1 MKQQLLLIILLILT
15 NLTVKAQREL
25 GRPGGGPGQGEE
37 DQSEKKEFIKP
48 DVRTWHLIDDF
59 TFSDT
64 TAVDTLSDGYQIY
77 NPIYKKSISNTY
89 LGNIGSAY
97 QANIFEDRPDHYGFL
112 FFNPVSAYLLKP
124 EELYFYNTK
133 TPYVNLGYHYGAPK
147 PYAEQ
152 HISVLY
158 TQNVNPKLNIGGQ
171 YTLNSS
177 TGQYSNQATKYEQ
190 VKLFSSYKGD
200 NYAVHGAF
208 MQNLFK
214 SQENGGLDN
223 PDEND
228 FDFAQTRTTAVKLTT
243 AQSSMRNT
251 RLFINQSL
259 NVGNISVQGK
269 DSTVNQLPI
278 GTIYHT
284 LDIEQGKRVF
294 SVNDLGTLYDKYD
307 FLPVYYNDSLKTRD
321 TSRVTIFRNT
331 IQLKF
336 NEEANSFLKFGLRA
350 FITNEY
356 YVYKLATTDEDHPFT
371 HQDTAQYH
379 NYSRKEATTALGGQI
394 FKNLGNNFWWKA
406 GAKLYFQGYR
416 AGDIEAT
423 GKVNSSFGVFKD
435 TAGVFAEGSFYLKE
449 PEEILNQY
457 HSNHVQWDNSFSKQQ
472 TYKIKGGIRIPTKRF
487 ELSGGIHM
495 LENYIYWNTQNIDP
509 NNTLYAPSQSS
520 DFIQILDARLK
531 QHFILG
537 RIHSLNEVVYQL
549 SSNEDVVPLPTLA
562 LFNSTY
568 YQNTLFNVLHFQ
580 LGFDVHY
587 NTAYYAP
594 NYIMTTGQFHVQRE
608 NKQKIGNY
616 PFVDL
621 FANLQ
626 LKRARIYV
634 KFDHVNQGYPQTEFF
649 HAVDYATN
657 PRSLKF
663 GVSWNFYD

>member
-37 DQSEKKEFIKP
+37 NQPEKKEFINP
-48 DVRTWHLIDDF
+48 DVRAWHLIDDF
-59 TFSDT
+59 SFSDT
-64 TAVDTLSDGYQIY
+64 TAVDTLSNGYQIY

-89 LGNIGSAY
+89 LGNLGSAY
-97 QANIFEDRPDHYGFL
+97 QSNIFQDRPDHYGFL
-112 FFNPVSAYLLKP
+112 FFNPVSAYILKP
-124 EELYFYNTK
+124 EDLYFYNTK
-133 TPYVNLGYHYGAPK
+133 TPYVNIGYHFGGPK
-147 PYAEQ
+147 QDAEE

-177 TGQYSNQATKYEQ
+177 TGQYSNQATRYEQ
-190 VKLFSSYKGD
+190 VKLFSSYKGE

-214 SQENGGLDN
+214 AQENGGLDD

-228 FDFAQTRTTAVKLTT
+228 FDFSQTKTTAVKLTT

-259 NVGNISVQGK
+259 NVGNISVRGN

-294 SVNDLGTLYDKYD
+294 SVNELEGLYGKHD
-307 FLPVYYNDSLKTRD
+307 FLPAYYNDSIQTRD
-321 TSRVTIFRNT
+321 TSRVTIYRNT
-331 IQLKF
+331 LQLKF

-356 YVYKLATTDEDHPFT
+356 YVYKMATTDDNHPFT
-371 HQDTAQYH
+371 HKDTAQYH
-379 NYSRKEATTALGGQI
+379 SYKRKEATTALGGQI

-423 GKVNSSFGVFKD
+423 GKVNSSFRVFND

-457 HSNHVQWDNSFSKQQ
+457 HSNHVQWKNSFSKEQ

-495 LENYIYWNTQNIDP
+495 LENYIYWNTDNSIP
-509 NNTLYAPSQSS
+509 NNTLYAPAQSS
-520 DFIQILDARLK
+520 DFIQILDLRLK
-531 QHFILG
+531 QHFVLG
-537 RIHSLNEVVYQL
+537 RIHSFNEAVYQL

-594 NYIMTTGQFHVQRE
+594 NYIMTTGQFHVQGE

-616 PFVDL
+616 PFVDV
-621 FANLQ
+621 FANIQ

-634 KFDHVNQGYPQTEFF
+634 KFDHVNQGYPQTGFF

>member
-1 MKQQLLLIILLILT
+1 MKQQLLLIILLTIT
-15 NLTVKAQREL
+15 HFTASAQREL
-25 GRPGGGPGQGEE
+25 GRPGGRPGEGSEE
-37 DQSEKKEFIKP
+37 QQEKKEFIKP
-48 DVRTWHLIDDF
+48 DVRAWHLIDDF

-64 TAVDTLSDGYQIY
+64 TAVDTLSNGYQIY

-97 QANIFEDRPDHYGFL
+97 QTNIFEDRPDHYGFL
-112 FFNPVSAYLLKP
+112 FFNPISAYLLKP

-133 TPYVNLGYHYGAPK
+133 TPYVNIGYHFGGPK
-147 PYAEQ
+147 KDAEE

-158 TQNVNPKLNIGGQ
+158 SQNVNHKLNIGGQ

-177 TGQYSNQATKYEQ
+177 TGQYSNQATRYEQ

-214 SQENGGLDN
+214 AQENGGLET

-228 FDFAQTRTTAVKLTT
+228 FDFNQSKSYPVKLTT

-259 NVGNISVQGK
+259 NVGNISVRGK

-284 LDIEQGKRVF
+284 LDIEQGKRVLSINNLETYYKKF
-294 SVNDLGTLYDKYD
+294 D
-307 FLPVYYNDSLKTRD
+307 FLPVYYNDSLQTRD
-321 TSRVTIFRNT
+321 TSRVTIYRNT
-331 IQLKF
+331 LQLKF

-356 YVYKLATTDEDHPFT
+356 YVYKMGVSDEKNPFT
-371 HQDTAQYH
+371 RKDSAQYH
-379 NYSRKEATTALGGQI
+379 SYKRTETTTALGGQI

-406 GAKLYFQGYR
+406 GGKLYFQGYR
-416 AGDIEAT
+416 AGDIEAS
-423 GKVNSSFGVFKD
+423 GKVNSSFRVFKD
-435 TAGVFAEGSFYLKE
+435 TAGVFAEGSFFLNE
-449 PEEILNQY
+449 PEEILNNY
-457 HSNHVQWDNSFSKQQ
+457 HSNHVRWEKNFSKQQ

-495 LENYIYWNTQNIDP
+495 LENYIYWNTDNS
-509 NNTLYAPSQSS
+509 NLNTPYAPAQSN
-520 DFIQILDARLK
+520 DFIQILDLRLK

-537 RIHSLNEVVYQL
+537 RIHSFNEVVYQL
-549 SSNEDVVPLPTLA
+549 SSNEEVVPLPTLA

-568 YQNTLFNVLHFQ
+568 YQNTLFSGTVFS
-580 LGFDVHY
+580 V
-587 NTAYYAP
+587 
-594 NYIMTTGQFHVQRE
+594 
-608 NKQKIGNY
+608 
-616 PFVDL
+616 
-621 FANLQ
+621 
-626 LKRARIYV
+626 RI
-634 KFDHVNQGYPQTEFF
+634 
-649 HAVDYATN
+649 
-657 PRSLKF
+657 
-663 GVSWNFYD
+663 